1 MKEIIEFQAWEV
13 WLFGIIFCMMIC
25 LVFYYVIVVG
35 NKLGIIEDL
44 RMCVEELQLE
54 LQYEEKLSSSLRNSC
69 TKKERLLKETQEALR
84 DLRKVA
90 VKSTLNQV
98 VPIARGND
106 RDLLGIEKKKV
117 EDSSSSR
124 NRKKSPSAK
133 KNKGDIGLMP
143 DDLVS

>member
-13 WLFGIIFCMMIC
+13 WLFGVIFCMMVG

-44 RMCVEELQLE
+44 QMCVEELQLE
-54 LQYEEKLSSSLRNSC
+54 LQHEEKLASSLRNSC
-69 TKKERLLKETQEALR
+69 TKKERLLQEAQEALR
-84 DLRKVA
+84 DLRRVA

-106 RDLLGIEKKKV
+106 RDLLGIEKKRV

-124 NRKKSPSAK
+124 SRKKSPSAK